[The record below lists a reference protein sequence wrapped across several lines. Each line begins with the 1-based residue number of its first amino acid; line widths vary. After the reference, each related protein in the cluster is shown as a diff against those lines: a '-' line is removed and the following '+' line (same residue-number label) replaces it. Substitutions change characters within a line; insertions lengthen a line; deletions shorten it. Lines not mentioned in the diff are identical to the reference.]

1 MIDASGDRPAARHS
15 IMVPVKELS
24 GEHTVKGYVRDA
36 AGTLELLVEFKL
48 IKAQ

>member
-15 IMVPVKELS
+15 IMVPVKDVS
-24 GEHTVKGYVRDA
+24 GEHTVRAFVRDA
-36 AGTLELLVEFKL
+36 AGNMETLIEFKL